1 MQLKNLLRSSMPHL
15 VAVIIFLAITLI
27 YFYPVLE
34 GKVLHTNDGSVAQN
48 ASKEIRDYRAKYGNE
63 PLWTNSMFSGMP
75 AYLISTRF
83 PGNLMKYADTL
94 LRKIKQPVST
104 IFLTMLGFYILL
116 LIFNVKP
123 WLAIAGAIAYGLS
136 TYFFFILAAGHNTKA
151 VAIAYMAPMIGS
163 VYYTYRYN
171 IFKGIVL
178 TAFFL
183 SLEIIANHPQITYYS
198 FICIL
203 VLVITEFIWSLKQ
216 KDLMNFVKRSAF
228 LVIPVLLA
236 VGMNFASLSTTN
248 EYGKYS
254 TRGKSELIT
263 DDKNKTG
270 GLDRDYITDWSYG
283 IDETFT
289 LLVPNFKGGADIPF
303 DRNSETVTALRK
315 NNAGQAANQFYRYW
329 GQQRWTDGPVYV
341 GAIVVFLFIFGLVI
355 IKGPEKWWL
364 LAATLLSIML
374 AWGKNFMPL
383 TNLFLDYF
391 PGYNKFRAVTMTLV
405 IAEFCMPLLAVLALR
420 DIFDGT
426 ATKKEFMKGLKIAF
440 GITGG
445 LTFLFIL
452 FPGIS
457 GSFISPAEQG
467 NGIPEWLTSALKR
480 DREGMLRGDALRSL
494 LFISMGAGVL
504 LALHYEKIKKEYAI
518 VLLGLLF
525 LLDMFLIDK
534 RYMNSDKFVTPKMA
548 EKAVQPSLAD
558 RRILEDKSTFRVFN
572 LAVSP
577 FNDASTSLFHQSIG
591 GYHGAKLRRYQDMID
606 SVIMKDYFVFYS
618 AINTAKTIEDLKPAL
633 EKLSGNN
640 ALRMLNAKY
649 FIIMP
654 EMDPVVNSKA
664 LGNCWFADTVIFA
677 GNANQELSLLNRI
690 DPGRQAVADIRF
702 KEIIKNSSFHGGEG
716 DRIGLV
722 SYKPNEL
729 IYKSGSVT
737 ERLAVFSEIYYPAG
751 WKAYIDGK
759 ESAHVRVNYLLR
771 GLVIPAGDHEVRFSF
786 KPDSYYIGNKISY
799 ASSAI
804 FILMAAGYVVWSFRG
819 RKKNTGDGS
828 AQ

>member
-1 MQLKNLLRSSMPHL
+1 MQIKDNIKPFLPHL
-15 VAVIIFLAITLI
+15 VALVVFLVVTLI

-34 GKVLHTNDGSVAQN
+34 GKVLHTNDGSVAKN
-48 ASKEIRDYRAKYGNE
+48 ASKEINDYRAKYGSE

-75 AYLISTRF
+75 AYLISTRY
-83 PGNLMKYADTL
+83 PGNLMRYADAF

-116 LIFNVKP
+116 LIFNVRP
-123 WLAIAGAIAYGLS
+123 WLAIAGAIVYGLS
-136 TYFFFILAAGHNTKA
+136 TYFFFIIAAGHNTKA

-163 VYYTYRYN
+163 VYYTYRYS
-171 IFKGIVL
+171 IFKGIIL

-183 SLEIIANHPQITYYS
+183 SLQIIANHPQITYYS
-198 FICIL
+198 FICIMIL
-203 VLVITEFIWSLKQ
+203 AITEFIWALKQ
-216 KDLMNFVKRSAF
+216 KDLKNFFKRSAF
-228 LVIPVLLA
+228 LVIPVVLA
-236 VGMNFASLSTTN
+236 VGMNFASLSSTN

-254 TRGKSELIT
+254 TRGKSELIS
-263 DDKNKTG
+263 DDRNKTG

-289 LLVPNFKGGADIPF
+289 LLIPNFKGGANIPF
-303 DRNSETVTALRK
+303 DKTSETVTELRK
-315 NNAGQAANQFYRYW
+315 NNAGQYANQFYRYW
-329 GQQRWTDGPVYV
+329 GTQRWTDGPVYV
-341 GAIVVFLFIFGLVI
+341 GAIVVFLFIFGLVTF
-355 IKGPEKWWL
+355 KGREKWWL

-405 IAEFCMPLLAVLALR
+405 IAEFCMPLLAVLTLR

-426 ATKKEFMKGLKIAF
+426 TTRKEFMKGLKIAF

-445 LTFLFIL
+445 LTFLFLL
-452 FPGIS
+452 FPGLS

-467 NGIPEWLTSALKR
+467 NAIPEWLTAALKR

-494 LFISMGAGVL
+494 LFITMGAGTL
-504 LALHYEKIKKEYAI
+504 LALQFEKIKKEYAI

-525 LLDMFLIDK
+525 LFDMFLVDK

-548 EKAVQPSLAD
+548 EKALQPSKAD
-558 RRILEDKSTFRVFN
+558 VKILEDKSIYRVFN

-577 FNDASTSLFHQSIG
+577 FNDASTSKFHQSIG

-606 SVIMKDYFVFYS
+606 SVIMKDYIFFYS
-618 AINTAKTIEDLKPAL
+618 AINTAKTIEDLSPAI

-654 EMDPVVNSKA
+654 EMDPIVNSKT
-664 LGNCWFADTVIFA
+664 LGNCWFADSVIFA

-702 KEIIKNSSFHGGEG
+702 KDIIKNSSFRGEEA
-716 DRIGLV
+716 DRIELV

-729 IYKSGSVT
+729 IYKSGT
-737 ERLAVFSEIYYPAG
+737 IAERLAVFSEIYYPAG

-759 ESAHVRVNYLLR
+759 ESDHVRVNYLLR
-771 GLVIPAGDHEVRFSF
+771 GMVIPAGDHEIRFSF
-786 KPDSYYIGNKISY
+786 KPETYYTGNRISF
-799 ASSAI
+799 ASSVI
-804 FILMAAGYVVWSFRG
+804 FILMAAGYAVWSFSR
-819 RKKNTGDGS
+819 RKKNPGDGS
-828 AQ
+828 VQ

>member
-1 MQLKNLLRSSMPHL
+1 MQYKNLLKLSMPHL
-15 VAVIIFLAITLI
+15 VAVIIFLIITLV

-34 GKVLHTNDGSVAQN
+34 GKVLHTNDGSVAKN
-48 ASKEIRDYRAKYGNE
+48 ASKEIRDYREKYGSE

-83 PGNLMKYADTL
+83 PGNLMRYADTV
-94 LRKIKQPVST
+94 LRQIKQPVST

-116 LIFNVKP
+116 LIFNVRP

-163 VYYTYRYN
+163 VYYTYRYKV
-171 IFKGIVL
+171 FRGILL

-198 FICIL
+198 FICIII
-203 VLVITEFIWSLKQ
+203 LVITEFIRAFRQ
-216 KDLMNFVKRSAF
+216 QDLMNFVKRSAF
-228 LVIPVLLA
+228 LGIPVILA

-254 TRGKSELIT
+254 TRGKSELIS
-263 DDKNKTG
+263 DDKNKTT
-270 GLDRDYITDWSYG
+270 GLDKDYITAWSYG
-283 IDETFT
+283 IDETLT
-289 LLVPNFKGGADIPF
+289 LLIPNYKGGANIPF
-303 DRNSETVTALRK
+303 DRSSETVTTLKK
-315 NNAGQAANQFYRYW
+315 NNAGQYANQFTRYW
-329 GQQRWTDGPVYV
+329 GPQRWTDGPVYV

-355 IKGPEKWWL
+355 LKGPEKWWL

-405 IAEFCMPLLAVLALR
+405 IAEFCMPLLAILALR
-420 DIFDGT
+420 DIFEGT
-426 ATKKEFMKGLKIAF
+426 TTKKEFLKGLKIAF

-445 LTFLFIL
+445 LTLLLLL
-452 FPGIS
+452 FPGLS
-457 GSFISPAEQG
+457 GSFMSPAEQG
-467 NGIPEWLTSALKR
+467 SAIPDWLASALKN

-494 LFISMGAGVL
+494 ILVVLGAGAL
-504 LALHYEKIKKEYAI
+504 LAFHYEKLKKEHAI
-518 VLLGLLF
+518 LLLGFLF
-525 LLDMFLIDK
+525 LIDMFLIDK
-534 RYMNSDKFVTPKMA
+534 RYMNSDKFVTPSVA
-548 EKAVQPSLAD
+548 QKAIQPSPAD
-558 RRILEDKSTFRVFN
+558 RKILEDKSTFRVFN
-572 LAVSP
+572 LSVSP
-577 FNDASTSLFHQSIG
+577 FNDASTSQFHQSIG
-591 GYHGAKLRRYQDMID
+591 GYHGAKLRRYQELID

-618 AINTAKTIEDLKPAL
+618 VINTAKTIDDIKPAI
-633 EKLSGNN
+633 EKLNSNN

-649 FIIMP
+649 YIIMP
-654 EMDPVVNSKA
+654 EMDPFVNNKA

-690 DPGRQAVADIRF
+690 DPARQAVADIRF
-702 KEIIKNSSFHGGEG
+702 RENIKSASFRGGAG
-716 DRIGLV
+716 DKIELV

-729 IYKSGSVT
+729 IYKSGAAA

-759 ESAHVRVNYLLR
+759 ETDHFRVNYVLR
-771 GLVIPAGDHEVRFSF
+771 GMVIPSGDHEIRFSF
-786 KPDSYYIGNKISY
+786 KPRSYYTGNNISY
-799 ASSAI
+799 ASSVI
-804 FILMAAGYVVWSFRG
+804 FILMAAGYAIWSFKN
-819 RKKNTGDGS
+819 RKKNQEDGS
-828 AQ
+828 AK